1 MTTIVYAAFGI
12 PLSIAMY
19 TTSSEL
25 ITKAIRNLICFIE
38 TKCLKRQDPRG
49 LTAKTFFAMT
59 LVFVVFFFSVS
70 YVNTVKKYGN
80 LTMIDS
86 TYYWFQ
92 TLTTIGYGDVYPNA
106 EHDDLMQ
113 FITKLLHVFGLG
125 IIASLITAAVKLV
138 TEINGK
144 KIGRVL
150 SFGQR
155 SWSLGRR
162 MQESKL

>member
-1 MTTIVYAAFGI
+1 
-12 PLSIAMY
+12 
-19 TTSSEL
+19 
-25 ITKAIRNLICFIE
+25 
-38 TKCLKRQDPRG
+38 
-49 LTAKTFFAMT
+49 
-59 LVFVVFFFSVS
+59 
-70 YVNTVKKYGN
+70 
-80 LTMIDS
+80 MIDS

-150 SFGQR
+150 SFGQK
-155 SWSLGRR
+155 SWSLRR
-162 MQESKL
+162 GIRESNL